1 MQPFPVV
8 RIAGSQTASGVRLRL
23 LRVQQTPLGAK
34 VTVRCRGRG
43 CPVPALRRF
52 ASAGPRGVTPVDF
65 RAFERV
71 LRAGITLEILISK
84 PGSIGKYTR
93 FTVRRHKLPVRVD
106 TCLDPLGQKPQACP
120 AS

>member
-8 RIAGSQTASGVRLRL
+8 RIAGSQTGTGVRLRL
-23 LRVQQTPLGAK
+23 LRVQQTPPGS
-34 VTVRCRGRG
+34 TVVIRCRGRG
-43 CPVPALRRF
+43 CPTKSQRRL
-52 ASAGPRGVTPVDF
+52 AIAGPRGVPAVDF
-65 RAFERV
+65 RTFQRV
-71 LRAGITLEILISK
+71 LRFGITLEILISK
-84 PGSIGKYTR
+84 PGAIGKYTR